1 MEQERPGTHIYEGTA
16 SRKVQRIQGSP
27 NVSNEA
33 NAYRIDSRE
42 EWDEVTSGAS
52 ESGGVKTAP
61 GWKPPGL

>member
-1 MEQERPGTHIYEGTA
+1 M
-16 SRKVQRIQGSP
+16 VFP

-33 NAYRIDSRE
+33 NAYRTDARR

-52 ESGGVKTAP
+52 ESGGVKIAP